1 MAGILA
7 KAGYPIVKKSA
18 DAKIWVLNSCT
29 VKTPSETQAS
39 NLLEEGRKLG
49 KYVVM
54 AGCVSQLNIADAC
67 KAANMCSTDCFM
79 QAAPD
84 EPWLKNVSI
93 VGVKQIDRILE
104 VVEETLKGNTVRLL
118 SRKRPDA
125 GLSLPKMRKNDLVEV
140 LAINTGCLNHC
151 TYCKTKMARGD
162 LKSYP
167 LEELV
172 EQVSNLSGMTST
184 FFVFWSTPEFCER

>member
-1 MAGILA
+1 
-7 KAGYPIVKKSA
+7 
-18 DAKIWVLNSCT
+18 
-29 VKTPSETQAS
+29 
-39 NLLEEGRKLG
+39 
-49 KYVVM
+49 
-54 AGCVSQLNIADAC
+54 
-67 KAANMCSTDCFM
+67 M

-84 EPWLKNVSI
+84 EQWLKNVSI

-104 VVEETLKGNTVRLL
+104 VVEETLKGNTGCLLFHIFLWPSFGDFDISVRLL

-172 EQVSNLSGMTST
+172 EQARTAFERDGVKELWLTSEDLGAWGRDIGMVGFYRHSGGKASYSGNVSSIPRVQSIYT
-184 FFVFWSTPEFCER
+184 